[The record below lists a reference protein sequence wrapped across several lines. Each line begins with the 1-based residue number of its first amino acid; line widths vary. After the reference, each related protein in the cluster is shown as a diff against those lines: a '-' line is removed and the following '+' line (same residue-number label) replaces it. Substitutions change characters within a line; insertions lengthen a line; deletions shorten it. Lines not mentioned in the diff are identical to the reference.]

1 MKNFLVCS
9 VLLLAFFNNRVQ
21 GKCNPLCGTGVY
33 THAGTCQP
41 SGRCLCFWGWTG
53 PNAQYTTNNRIL
65 ADYCRIPCH
74 YTPDYKNPD
83 CVNSNQT
90 GECKV
95 PTSTTP
101 TMPCDPK
108 CGNPPY
114 FGRGICLSD
123 GRCLCWWG
131 WTGPNACYVED
142 GTYRNRI
149 IADYCAK
156 ACHFTPYVRNP
167 KCLNGSWDGGQVTK
181 TTEKTP
187 TEVQITAPN
196 RKCNPLCGTGVYTHA
211 GTCQPS
217 GRCLCFW
224 GWTGPNAQYTTN
236 NRILA
241 DYCRI
246 PCHYTPDYKN
256 PDCVNS
262 NQTGECK
269 VPTSTTPT
277 KPCDPKCGNPPY
289 FGRGICLS
297 DGRCLCWWGWT
308 GPNAC
313 YVEDGTY
320 RNRIIA
326 DYCAKACHFT
336 PYVRNPKC
344 LNGSWDGEQ
353 VTKTTEK
360 TPTEVQIT
368 TAPNRKCNP
377 LCGTGVYTHAGTCQP
392 SGRCLCFWG
401 WTGPNAQYTTNN
413 RILADYCRIPC
424 HYTPDYKNPDC
435 VNSNET
441 GECKVPTST
450 TPTKPCDPKC
460 GNPPYHGRGICLSD
474 GRCLCWWGWTGPN
487 ACYVEDGTYRNR
499 IIADYCA
506 KACHFTPYVRNPKCL
521 NGSWDGEQVT
531 KTTKKA
537 PTEVETTAKIP
548 CDPLCGTGVYTHA
561 GTCQPDGR
569 CLCAYGWTGPHA
581 QYTAGNR
588 ILADYCRVPCHYTH
602 DYENPECVNS
612 NHTGDECKV
621 PDSTTPTTPCD
632 PR

>member
-588 ILADYCRVPCHYTH
+588 IL
-602 DYENPECVNS
+602 
-612 NHTGDECKV
+612 
-621 PDSTTPTTPCD
+621 
-632 PR
+632 